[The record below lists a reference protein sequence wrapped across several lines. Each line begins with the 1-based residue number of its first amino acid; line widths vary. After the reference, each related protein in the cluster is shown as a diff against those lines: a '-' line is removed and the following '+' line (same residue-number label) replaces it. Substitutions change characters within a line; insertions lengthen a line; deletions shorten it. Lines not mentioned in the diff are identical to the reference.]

1 MKPYYRACAFAL
13 LMPLLWTA
21 SAQEAKPDPALEK
34 ESEIQLI
41 EFTGEVIKFLSPG
54 DYDELIGSL
63 DAAQRIS
70 FDNGKGTLYFDKR
83 GDDSRV
89 ILVSR
94 KSAADRLGKSG
105 RTGIAELHWLL
116 RDPGLFTGRNFSMNN
131 NRASS
136 VAKSAELL
144 KLESRVRKL
153 SETARS
159 AQGDELEKLEDEL
172 RTLLDEIFDLKQK
185 ERTAEIES
193 MQARIDAFAVQRDER
208 ASIQQAI
215 VERRLDQLLGRSSKY
230 DW

>member
-41 EFTGEVIKFLSPG
+41 EFTGEVIKFLSPS
-54 DYDELIGSL
+54 DYGELIGSL
-63 DAAQRIS
+63 VAAQRIS
-70 FDNGKGTLYFDKR
+70 FDNGTGTLYFDKR

-105 RTGIAELHWLL
+105 RTGIAELHGLL
-116 RDPGLFTGRNFSMNN
+116 RDPGLFTDRDFSMNN
-131 NRASS
+131 NRASL

-144 KLESRVRKL
+144 KLEFRVRKL

>member
-1 MKPYYRACAFAL
+1 MKPFSRACAFAL
-13 LMPLLWTA
+13 LVPLFWTA

-41 EFTGEVIKFLSPG
+41 EFTGEVIKFLSPS
-54 DYDELIGSL
+54 DYGELIGSL
-63 DAAQRIS
+63 VAAQRIS
-70 FDNGKGTLYFDKR
+70 FDNGTGTLYFDKR

-105 RTGIAELHWLL
+105 RTGIAELHGLL
-116 RDPGLFTGRNFSMNN
+116 RDPGLFTDRDFSRDD
-131 NRASS
+131 NRASL

-144 KLESRVRKL
+144 KLESRARIL

-159 AQGDELEKLEDEL
+159 AEGAELEKLEDEL

-193 MQARIDAFAVQRDER
+193 LQVRIDESAQERDER
-208 ASIQQAI
+208 ESNRDAIIQ
-215 VERRLDQLLGRSSKY
+215 RRLDQLLGRTSKY
-230 DW
+230 EW